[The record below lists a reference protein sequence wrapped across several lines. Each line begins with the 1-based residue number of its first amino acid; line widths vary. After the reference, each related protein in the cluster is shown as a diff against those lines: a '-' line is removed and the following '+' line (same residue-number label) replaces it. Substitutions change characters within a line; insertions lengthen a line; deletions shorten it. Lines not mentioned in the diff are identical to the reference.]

1 MIRPTGTEAISRR
14 HSSRESCRGT
24 ALSEYMYRR
33 MPRCE
38 RWGQGTRSLPA
49 GTSVIAGAL
58 MLVAEDAD
66 GVGGGLSAALH
77 AQLGEQGRHVVLHRL
92 LGQEHPLADLPVGQ
106 PFPDELQDLALL
118 GGQAGTRTRLARLVP
133 KPRHQLAG
141 RPRVQHR
148 LARGHRTYRA
158 DQVGAADLLEHV
170 A

>member
-14 HSSRESCRGT
+14 HSSRESCRGA

-38 RWGQGTRSLPA
+38 RWDQGTRSLPA
-49 GTSVIAGAL
+49 GTSAVAGAL

-77 AQLGEQGRHVVLHRL
+77 AQLAKKGRHVVLHRL

-106 PFPDELQDLALL
+106 SLPDQLQDLALL
-118 GGQAGTRTRLARLVP
+118 GGQAGQRIPLSRLIP
-133 KPRHQLAG
+133 QPGHYLA
-141 RPRVQHR
+141 
-148 LARGHRTYRA
+148 
-158 DQVGAADLLEHV
+158 
-170 A
+170 